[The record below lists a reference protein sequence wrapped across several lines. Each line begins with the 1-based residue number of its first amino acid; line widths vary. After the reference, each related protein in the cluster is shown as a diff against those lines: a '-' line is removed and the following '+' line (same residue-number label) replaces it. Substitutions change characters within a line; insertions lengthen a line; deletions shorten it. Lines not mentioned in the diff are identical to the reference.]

1 MKRILPAFLAA
12 FGWAAFAAAA
22 PLPDTVDFSRDIRP
36 LLSDACFQC
45 HGPDKAA
52 RKADLRL
59 DLESEA
65 KADLG
70 GYRGIVPGDANASEA
85 YKRMITHDEDDL
97 MPPHESGK
105 SLTPDQIALIKKW
118 IDQGAK
124 WAGHWSYVKPERAH
138 PPQVADA
145 DWPKRAIDY
154 FILARLEKEGL
165 QPSAE
170 ADKRRLIRRVTFDL
184 TGLPPTPE
192 EVDAFL
198 HDDCPNDFEKVVDR
212 LLRSPRYGE
221 RMAIQWLDLVRYA
234 DTVGYH
240 GDQDFSVWPFRDYV
254 IDAFNANMPF
264 DRFTREQLAGD
275 LLPNATRDQKV
286 ASGYNR
292 LNMITAEGGAQD
304 KEYLAKYAADRV
316 RTTSAT
322 WLGATMGCSECHD
335 HKFDPFTMKDFYS
348 FEAFFADLD
357 EKGFY
362 GGANRDGRWGPKLQL
377 PTPEQSSRLK
387 NYDAEIASLDKK
399 LKTQTPKLDTAQTA
413 WEQNLRDLRENLDLA
428 WRPMKPLD
436 AKAEK
441 GAKLRRNSNYSIR
454 AIGPKVTHDNFTVTF
469 EIDRK
474 NITGLLLETLTTG
487 KDDKKQVG
495 MNGGNFILTGFEV
508 EVPGA
513 SKDKLIKVNIKSAVA
528 DFSQK
533 GFEIAK
539 AIDGK
544 KDTGWAVDGHKK
556 KETRKAVFTFAKPL
570 PDGPGTKITVRLK
583 HESKQKN
590 HIIGRFRVSASSVD
604 RPTFDKFAMPQKRWE
619 IIRANGDQRKPEQKA
634 ELAKYYRGVTA
645 LLDPTRAEF
654 AKQTKSR
661 AAFDKA
667 ITTTLVSRK
676 REKPRAIRILAR
688 GNWMDATGP
697 VVQAATPEF
706 LPTPKAADPSKLSR
720 LDLANWLTSRDNPLP
735 SRVFVNRLWKMYFGI
750 GLSKSLDD
758 LGSQGESPTHAE
770 LLDWLSVEFMD
781 SGWDIKHTIKQIVMS
796 ATYRQS
802 SKGSTALDERDPFN
816 RLLARQSRIRLDAE
830 MVRDNALAISGLM
843 VERLGGRSVKPYQP
857 ADFYAQLNFPKRTY
871 KHDSGQNQY
880 RRGVY
885 THWQRTFLHPML
897 KAFDAPSREEC
908 TAERPTSNTPLQALT
923 LLNDPSYVEA
933 ARVFAENIIREG
945 GASIDSKLAWAYQNA
960 LAREPK
966 DIERKLLTAL
976 YQNHHK
982 KYAAD
987 EAAAKELISAGE
999 SDQPE
1004 DLNLAEIAA
1013 WTSVSRAL
1021 LNLHETISRY

>member
-1 MKRILPAFLAA
+1 
-12 FGWAAFAAAA
+12 
-22 PLPDTVDFSRDIRP
+22 
-36 LLSDACFQC
+36 
-45 HGPDKAA
+45 
-52 RKADLRL
+52 
-59 DLESEA
+59 
-65 KADLG
+65 
-70 GYRGIVPGDANASEA
+70 
-85 YKRMITHDEDDL
+85 
-97 MPPHESGK
+97 
-105 SLTPDQIALIKKW
+105 
-118 IDQGAK
+118 
-124 WAGHWSYVKPERAH
+124 
-138 PPQVADA
+138 
-145 DWPKRAIDY
+145 
-154 FILARLEKEGL
+154 
-165 QPSAE
+165 
-170 ADKRRLIRRVTFDL
+170 
-184 TGLPPTPE
+184 
-192 EVDAFL
+192 
-198 HDDCPNDFEKVVDR
+198 
-212 LLRSPRYGE
+212 
-221 RMAIQWLDLVRYA
+221 
-234 DTVGYH
+234 
-240 GDQDFSVWPFRDYV
+240 
-254 IDAFNANMPF
+254 
-264 DRFTREQLAGD
+264 
-275 LLPNATRDQKV
+275 
-286 ASGYNR
+286 
-292 LNMITAEGGAQD
+292 
-304 KEYLAKYAADRV
+304 
-316 RTTSAT
+316 
-322 WLGATMGCSECHD
+322 
-335 HKFDPFTMKDFYS
+335 
-348 FEAFFADLD
+348 
-357 EKGFY
+357 
-362 GGANRDGRWGPKLQL
+362 
-377 PTPEQSSRLK
+377 
-387 NYDAEIASLDKK
+387 
-399 LKTQTPKLDTAQTA
+399 
-413 WEQNLRDLRENLDLA
+413 
-428 WRPMKPLD
+428 
-436 AKAEK
+436 
-441 GAKLRRNSNYSIR
+441 
-454 AIGPKVTHDNFTVTF
+454 
-469 EIDRK
+469 
-474 NITGLLLETLTTG
+474 
-487 KDDKKQVG
+487 
-495 MNGGNFILTGFEV
+495 
-508 EVPGA
+508 
-513 SKDKLIKVNIKSAVA
+513 
-528 DFSQK
+528 
-533 GFEIAK
+533 
-539 AIDGK
+539 
-544 KDTGWAVDGHKK
+544 
-556 KETRKAVFTFAKPL
+556 
-570 PDGPGTKITVRLK
+570 
-583 HESKQKN
+583 

-770 LLDWLSVEFMD
+770 LLDWLSVEFID